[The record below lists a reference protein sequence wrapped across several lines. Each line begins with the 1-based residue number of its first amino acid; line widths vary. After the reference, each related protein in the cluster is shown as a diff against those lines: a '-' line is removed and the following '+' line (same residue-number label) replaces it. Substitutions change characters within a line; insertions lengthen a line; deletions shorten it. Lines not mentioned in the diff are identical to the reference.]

1 MAELD
6 KKRSELSLLQES
18 IDELHESLSSK
29 DSVIKELRSLS
40 RSQAKKME
48 VLEHNVGVLKNNYKL
63 LTASHDKTMDKVTR
77 TDRLLMKKP
86 GVVVPE
92 DIVNDVLSAP
102 GVEAGI
108 PPSDSGSASAARKEA
123 D

>member
-1 MAELD
+1 
-6 KKRSELSLLQES
+6 
-18 IDELHESLSSK
+18 
-29 DSVIKELRSLS
+29 
-40 RSQAKKME
+40 
-48 VLEHNVGVLKNNYKL
+48 
-63 LTASHDKTMDKVTR
+63 
-77 TDRLLMKKP
+77 MKKP

-92 DIVNDVLSAP
+92 DLVNDVLSAP